1 MSQAWEQVSGVSAA
15 EGSTL
20 EDLNESG
27 LRDEL
32 GLEKLW
38 EALATTNR
46 SAIEEEE
53 GLNSAWEG
61 LGSLGEEHLDT
72 AWAEGVRAYEVFF
85 SLSHARPHSSH
96 MSQPHTLPPPR
107 ICCTRTL
114 SIARG
119 TARESKT
126 STRSARRISTS
137 GRRTICCSWEPSSGK
152 GASSSRRSSRSR
164 PRYRR
169 VAHKSRTSRAQVSRK
184 SRARRARVAR
194 TSRAHKSHTQVPHKS
209 HTRLPPHRS
218 HVISHPNLTTQ
229 ASHAFPPHSSQRH

>member
-53 GLNSAWEG
+53 GLNSAWES

-72 AWAEGVRAYEVFF
+72 AWAEGVRAYEVIFF
-85 SLSHARPHSSH
+85 SLSHAHPHSSH
-96 MSQPHTLPPPR
+96 MSQPH
-107 ICCTRTL
+107 
-114 SIARG
+114 S
-119 TARESKT
+119 
-126 STRSARRISTS
+126 STS
-137 GRRTICCSWEPSSGK
+137 HLLYEDALDGAWDGSRVENEYTFRSENPYLGQADDLLQLGTELWERGELQQAILALEAAVQ
-152 GASSSRRSSRSR
+152 ASRAQ
-164 PRYRR
+164 
-169 VAHKSRTSRAQVSRK
+169 VAHKSRASLAQVSRT
-184 SRARRARVAR
+184 SRTRRAQVAH
-194 TSRAHKSHTQVPHKS
+194 TSPTHKSHTSLTPVCPPID
-209 HTRLPPHRS
+209 HTS
-218 HVISHPNLTTQ
+218 
-229 ASHAFPPHSSQRH
+229 FPTPT